1 MSAIATL
8 KYFKTW
14 VIIIALCQSTKKK
27 NDGTLKQ
34 RKDFIASHLDVL
46 RDSSRFPDEPKDYL
60 RGRLR
65 IWLKPIVTR
74 QKWIILLK
82 KSLHEKR
89 KKLKKSLFCFEAI
102 LWNYRGFQRR
112 QIKFLGHPLLNL
124 VTRLEKLSMHA
135 YLRCSRSMN
144 ST

>member
-8 KYFKTW
+8 KYFKTG
-14 VIIIALCQSTKKK
+14 VIIVALCQSTKK

-74 QKWIILLK
+74 QK
-82 KSLHEKR
+82 
-89 KKLKKSLFCFEAI
+89 
-102 LWNYRGFQRR
+102 
-112 QIKFLGHPLLNL
+112 
-124 VTRLEKLSMHA
+124 
-135 YLRCSRSMN
+135 
-144 ST
+144 